1 MSTFTINYVRK
12 CLRAYI
18 SRLKEIE
25 QEDKE
30 NCIRHT
36 AQAKQDLLDSIQ
48 LLCKLYPDLFQ
59 MNLPEFLGEADLE
72 QLKNRLRHNAEHRY
86 SIDYLAT
93 PVSLSNIVNGQFFE
107 TAAIVPWHDENNATH
122 NFVINYNDAQ
132 RQDAADALQILVMN
146 MMLALPAGKVL
157 LNVFD
162 FEMSGIANAIT
173 SGLAP
178 ELYHDEIIYSHEL
191 AAARI
196 KGLLEHMADVMKN
209 YNNLAA
215 YNNRNR
221 KIALP
226 YEIVILNGYPKAYDN
241 FTDELMPLF
250 KNGHMGGI
258 YFIILN
264 NTAWSL
270 RNKEEKH
277 LLDVH
282 NYYAFKTPDSN
293 NTNNSDNSSEYL
305 VRYTPWHKR
314 PLLCKNLY
322 DYLNEEIRRQPQ
334 RTVLKQDFGAIS
346 STGYQST
353 SSEISVTIGMDIDR
367 NEPVTVRFNSGDFI
381 HAFIL
386 GQSGSG
392 KSVLLNNIITSAIN
406 KYAPEDLMLYLL
418 DFKGVEFNRYRG
430 IKHAK
435 AILVDNSDPQMTLE
449 ILRELKD
456 ENRKRIKL
464 WQSEGVNNIDGYNR
478 KHPEQR
484 IPQVLFIADE
494 CQVMF
499 SKPDGRPSSYAIQRE
514 IADILNIIAT
524 QGRSQGIHMLLA
536 TQTLDET
543 DISGQILKNLTECFL
558 LMCAPSDSNLLVPDS
573 SDLTSKQP
581 TGECCYYH
589 KKELVGHVQTFYAK
603 DKELENAISASIEK
617 SSNSS
622 SNGGA
627 YFRGSS
633 MFELNAQEQAAI
645 AKLTDKCPVAAVG
658 HKIGL
663 SNELTAIKLQKDFSE
678 NILFF
683 GVNRE
688 EQTVGVMINALMSLV
703 ISYQQL
709 QKHCDFIVIDCLN
722 NEEGRYRSML
732 NAMESN
738 GLCQLVTRND
748 SGRILQRLVQ
758 DIGHH
763 CAEPTIIAI
772 IGSERFAEMKRK
784 SPLSGNDDGVFDPA
798 NDVIS
803 MDMGALGNL
812 MGDGANFDTSR
823 IKTFPEALKFILDE
837 GPMQG
842 VHVLLQVDK
851 PENILFEGEFCTEA
865 TDKFHHKVILKT
877 ENKYLTPMRFS
888 EDIDVETLSADE
900 ERLRA
905 YYYPDN
911 GSPQLFTPYLMP
923 KSQKIINTL
932 TITTT
937 IKWEQQIVQ

>member
-1 MSTFTINYVRK
+1 MSTFTTNYIRR
-12 CLRAYI
+12 CLKAYI

-30 NCIRHT
+30 SCILHT
-36 AQAKQDLLDSIQ
+36 KQAKQDLLDSVQ
-48 LLCKLYPDLFQ
+48 LLCKLYPDLYQ
-59 MNLPEFLGEADLE
+59 MNLPEFMGEADLL
-72 QLKNRLRHNAEHRY
+72 QLKKRLRHNAEQRY
-86 SIDYLAT
+86 SVDYIAT
-93 PVSLSNIVNGQFFE
+93 PVSLSNTINGQLFE
-107 TAAIVPWHDENNATH
+107 TPAFIHWQDENNKLH
-122 NFVINYNDAQ
+122 NFVINYTERGLRHASE
-132 RQDAADALQILVMN
+132 ALETIVMN
-146 MMLALPAGKVL
+146 IMLALPAGKVL

-173 SGLAP
+173 SSLSP
-178 ELYHDEIIYSHEL
+178 ELYHNEIIYNHEL
-191 AAARI
+191 ATARI

-221 KIALP
+221 KIVLP
-226 YEIVILNGYPKAYDN
+226 YEIVILNGYPKGYDN
-241 FTDELMPLF
+241 CINELMPLF

-264 NTAWSL
+264 NTACSL
-270 RNKEEKH
+270 RNKEENH

-282 NYYAFKTPDSN
+282 NYHLFQTPDS
-293 NTNNSDNSSEYL
+293 NNSDNSSEYL

-314 PLLCKNLY
+314 PLLCKSLY
-322 DYLNEEIRRQPQ
+322 DYLNEEVRRQPQ
-334 RTVLKQDFGAIS
+334 RTVLKQDFGTIS

-353 SSEISVTIGMDIDR
+353 SSEISVTIGIDINR

-449 ILRELKD
+449 ILRELKE
-456 ENRKRIKL
+456 ENRKRVKL
-464 WQSEGVNNIDGYNR
+464 WQAEGVNNIDGYNH

-484 IPQVLFIADE
+484 IPQVLFVADE

-499 SKPDGRPSSYAIQRE
+499 SKPNGRPSSYAIQRE

-603 DKELENAISASIEK
+603 DEELENAITASIEK

-633 MFELNAQEQAAI
+633 MFELNDTEKTAI
-645 AKLTDKCPVAAVG
+645 ARLTDKCPVAAVG
-658 HKIGL
+658 HNIGL
-663 SNELTAIKLQKDFSE
+663 NVEITTIRLKPDFSE

-683 GVNRE
+683 GINKE
-688 EQTVGVMINALMSLV
+688 EQTVGVIINALMSLI
-703 ISYQQL
+703 ISYRQMN
-709 QKHCDFIVIDCLN
+709 KPCDFKVIDCLN
-722 NEEGRYRSML
+722 NEEGRYRSIL
-732 NAMESN
+732 NAMVSN
-738 GLCQLVTRND
+738 GLCQLVERNN
-748 SGRILQRLVQ
+748 SGKLLHQLVQ
-758 DIGHH
+758 DIGNH
-763 CAEPTIIAI
+763 CAQPTIITI
-772 IGSERFAEMKRK
+772 IGSERFVEMKRK
-784 SPLSGNDDGVFDPA
+784 ATLESDVVSEFDPA
-798 NDVIS
+798 NDIIS
-803 MDMGALGNL
+803 MDMEALGNL
-812 MGDGANFDTSR
+812 MGNGASFDTSR

-877 ENKYLTPMRFS
+877 ENKFLTPLRFG

-905 YYYPDN
+905 YYYPEN